1 MIYDSILEASSS
13 DLISSH
19 EAAKLISFISEK
31 KKTDEFRGG
40 DVMIF
45 GKKTKIKNV
54 ISYYNDTMTEADAK
68 RYMLKLRSSTS
79 QIERSVLNYIKS
91 NMKDF
96 SEYDSTLPNVNDAIG
111 LGFHVKPHYVM
122 ATKKTVVLMCTCKWD
137 IEHGIGIQFIPSIK
151 VAPQDIFL

>member
-19 EAAKLISFISEK
+19 EAAKLIGFISEK
-31 KKTDEFRGG
+31 KKTDFHGG
-40 DVMIF
+40 DVVIF
-45 GKKTKIKNV
+45 GKKTKIKHV
-54 ISYYNDTMTEADAK
+54 SAYYNDTMTEADAK

-79 QIERSVLNYIKS
+79 QIERSVLNYIRSHIKE
-91 NMKDF
+91 F
-96 SEYDSTLPNVNDAIG
+96 SEYDSTLSTVNDAIG
-111 LGFHVKPHYVM
+111 LGFHVKPQYVM
-122 ATKKTVVLMCTCKWD
+122 ASKNTVVLMCTCKWD

>member
-19 EAAKLISFISEK
+19 EAAKLIGFISEK
-31 KKTDEFRGG
+31 KKTDFHGG
-40 DVMIF
+40 DVTIF
-45 GKKTKIKNV
+45 GKKTKIKRV
-54 ISYYNDTMTEADAK
+54 SAYYNDTMTEADAK
-68 RYMLKLRSSTS
+68 RYMLKLRSSAS
-79 QIERSVLNYIKS
+79 QIERSVLNYIRS

-111 LGFHVKPHYVM
+111 LGFHVKPQYVM
-122 ATKKTVVLMCTCKWD
+122 ASKKTVVLMCTCKWD

>member
-19 EAAKLISFISEK
+19 EAAKLIGFISEK
-31 KKTDEFRGG
+31 KKTDFRGG

-45 GKKTKIKNV
+45 GKKTKIKRV
-54 ISYYNDTMTEADAK
+54 SAYYNDTMTEADAK
-68 RYMLKLRSSTS
+68 RYMLKLRSSAS
-79 QIERSVLNYIKS
+79 QIERSVLNYIRS

-96 SEYDSTLPNVNDAIG
+96 SQYDSTLSTVNDAIG
-111 LGFHVKPHYVM
+111 LGFHVTPQYVM